1 MHKIKLLYK
10 ITFILLCGFMF
21 AGAAKGPEY
30 RSLRVHGMGGAF
42 IAIADNKDALYY
54 NPAGLNL
61 INRMGNFEKNPDMGY
76 LPQKSFELRLLT
88 VSASLP
94 ANEITNVIKI
104 CGAPTVGK
112 MVNRIIFFDFGY
124 FGDIKDWCPDIKDI
138 FPDDM
143 SEISDSLNA
152 HKELADKLSTLHR
165 RPIEIG
171 TQVSVL
177 EFAMHNFGF
186 SVWANTSAAPY
197 IDIGVGIP
205 GFGYA
210 PVQAD
215 IVAQTAMAFSP
226 VDNWSV
232 GVGFKTAKRYRE
244 PYFELW
250 PGLSSSL
257 NDVEYQ
263 DQLDTLQER
272 WDNFKDDSLSFKNI
286 TKNINF
292 ALDFGVLYQIT
303 REIRLGAS
311 LRNVFFSKL
320 AGESITPNLSIGA
333 MASPMILQ
341 SNSLWGRKL
350 NFAADYVDILDGTV
364 SDMFLAHLN
373 IGAEIEQVVV
383 PFLLKVSLGGGFE
396 SGYYAWNTGFGI
408 GDVVAM
414 RFGSYAEERGTR
426 TGQKEHRFWT
436 GEVSVGF

>member
-1 MHKIKLLYK
+1 
-10 ITFILLCGFMF
+10 MF

-42 IAIADNKDALYY
+42 VAVADNKDALYY

-76 LPQKSFELRLLT
+76 LPKKRFEFRLLS
-88 VSASLP
+88 VSVSLP
-94 ANEITNVIKI
+94 ANEITDVIKT

-112 MVNRIIFFDFGY
+112 IVNRVIFFDFGY
-124 FGDIKDWCPDIKDI
+124 FGDVDDWCPTVTDIL
-138 FPDDM
+138 PDDI
-143 SEISDSLNA
+143 SELPNSLQA
-152 HKELADKLSTLHR
+152 HQELADKLKSTLHR

-171 TQVSVL
+171 TQISVL

-197 IDIGVGIP
+197 IDMGVGIP

-210 PVQAD
+210 PLQAD
-215 IVAQTAMAFSP
+215 IVVQTAMAFSP
-226 VDNWSV
+226 LDNWSV

-244 PYFELW
+244 PSFELW
-250 PGLSSSL
+250 PILSNNL

-263 DQLDTLQER
+263 EQLDTLEKR
-272 WDNFKDDSLSFKNI
+272 WDNFRKDSLTNFKS
-286 TKNINF
+286 INY
-292 ALDFGVLYQIT
+292 ALDFGALYQIT
-303 REIRLGAS
+303 REIRLGTS

-341 SNSLWGRKL
+341 SNSWWGRKM
-350 NFAADYVDILDGTV
+350 NFAVDYVDILDGTIG
-364 SDMFLAHLN
+364 DMFLAHLN
-373 IGAEIEQVVV
+373 IGAEIEQIIV
-383 PFLLKVSLGGGFE
+383 PFLLKVSLGGGLE
-396 SGYYAWNTGFGI
+396 GGYYAWNTGFGI
-408 GDVVAM
+408 GDVVNM

>member
-1 MHKIKLLYK
+1 
-10 ITFILLCGFMF
+10 MF

-171 TQVSVL
+171 TQVSIL

-373 IGAEIEQVVV
+373 IGAEIEQVIV

>member
-1 MHKIKLLYK
+1 MHKIKLLNK
-10 ITFILLCGFMF
+10 LTFILLCGFMF

-42 IAIADNKDALYY
+42 IAVANNKDALYY

-76 LPQKSFELRLLT
+76 LPKKSFEFKLLT
-88 VSASLP
+88 VSVSLP

-124 FGDIKDWCPDIKDI
+124 FGDVEDWCPAVTDI
-138 FPDDM
+138 FPDDIG
-143 SEISDSLNA
+143 ELRDSLNA
-152 HKELADKLSTLHR
+152 HQELADKLSTLHR

-197 IDIGVGIP
+197 IDMGVGIP

-250 PGLSSSL
+250 PGLNSSL

-263 DQLDTLQER
+263 EQLDTLQER
-272 WDNFKDDSLSFKNI
+272 WDNFASDNLGFKNI
-286 TKNINF
+286 IKNINF

-320 AGESITPNLSIGA
+320 AGESITPNMSIGA
-333 MASPMILQ
+333 MTSPMILQ
-341 SNSLWGRKL
+341 SNSLWGRKV
-350 NFAADYVDILDGTV
+350 NFGADYVDILDGTV

-373 IGAEIEQVVV
+373 IGAEIEQVIV

>member
-10 ITFILLCGFMF
+10 LTFILLCGFMF

-171 TQVSVL
+171 TQVSIL

-373 IGAEIEQVVV
+373 IGAEIEQVIV

>member
-1 MHKIKLLYK
+1 MNKL
-10 ITFILLCGFMF
+10 TFILLCCFVF
-21 AGAAKGPEY
+21 ANAAKGPEY

-42 IAIADNKDALYY
+42 IAVADNKDALYY

-61 INRMGNFEKNPDMGY
+61 VNRMGNFEKNPDMGY
-76 LPQKSFELRLLT
+76 LPKKSFEFRFLN
-88 VSASLP
+88 VSVSLP
-94 ANEITNVIKI
+94 ANEITDVIKI

-124 FGDIKDWCPDIKDI
+124 FGNVEDWCPAVRDI

-143 SEISDSLNA
+143 GDLNDSLQA
-152 HKELADKLSTLHR
+152 HQELAEKLTTIHR

-171 TQVSVL
+171 TQISLL

-197 IDIGVGIP
+197 IDMGVGTP

-210 PVQAD
+210 PLQAD

-226 VDNWSV
+226 LDNWSV

-250 PGLSSSL
+250 PGLNNNL
-257 NDVEYQ
+257 NGVEYQ
-263 DQLDTLQER
+263 EQLDTLNER
-272 WDNFKDDSLSFKNI
+272 WDNFINDSLLNF
-286 TKNINF
+286 KNINF

-303 REIRLGAS
+303 REIRLGTS

-341 SNSLWGRKL
+341 SNSWWGRKM
-350 NFAADYVDILDGTV
+350 NFAVDYVNILDGTI

-373 IGAEIEQVVV
+373 IGAEIEQVIV

-396 SGYYAWNTGFGI
+396 GGYYAWNTGFNI
-408 GDVVAM
+408 GDVVNM

>member
-1 MHKIKLLYK
+1 MLKI
-10 ITFILLCGFMF
+10 
-21 AGAAKGPEY
+21 GA
-30 RSLRVHGMGGAF
+30 R
-42 IAIADNKDALYY
+42 
-54 NPAGLNL
+54 
-61 INRMGNFEKNPDMGY
+61 
-76 LPQKSFELRLLT
+76 RLQ
-88 VSASLP
+88 
-94 ANEITNVIKI
+94 I
-104 CGAPTVGK
+104 
-112 MVNRIIFFDFGY
+112 Y
-124 FGDIKDWCPDIKDI
+124 FQMIWRTP
-138 FPDDM
+138 
-143 SEISDSLNA
+143 DSLNA
-152 HKELADKLSTLHR
+152 HQELADKLSTLHR